1 MKECSGAEAAGSSGG
16 RREVLGSGAPSA
28 DAGEVMVVV
37 QEHGILS
44 VPEVKRPWVTPKG
57 YLVGSAVEKLYGLFS
72 L

>member
-1 MKECSGAEAAGSSGG
+1 M
-16 RREVLGSGAPSA
+16 EVLGSGAPSA

-57 YLVGSAVEKLYGLFS
+57 YLVGLILFTPS
-72 L
+72 HVDCA